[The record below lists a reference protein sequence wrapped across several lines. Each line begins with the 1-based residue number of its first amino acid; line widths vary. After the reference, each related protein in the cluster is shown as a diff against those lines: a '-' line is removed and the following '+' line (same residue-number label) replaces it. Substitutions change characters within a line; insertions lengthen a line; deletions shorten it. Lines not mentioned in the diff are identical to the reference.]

1 MLSGIEISRMEIFMF
16 CGKHLREQQ
25 HAKFTKTMTKK
36 STLVKEKSGRF
47 EASWYDNTR
56 TLHINMG
63 TTFVSRF
70 LFPSLC
76 VVYVEGSNMLNIVYN
91 ILYTILKLI
100 WKFTIVVLTKNGS
113 KCLFI
118 SACKRVKANVPK
130 WHYINRILWT
140 LKLAT
145 RITKYLVRHLGR
157 RVGCHFCQCSDK

>member
-1 MLSGIEISRMEIFMF
+1 MHDEAHKQFVKYRKQLTQTVVLTVEPTLYDIDVARMEIMMF
-16 CGKHLREQQ
+16 CGDYLRHQQ
-25 HAKFTKTMTKK
+25 HAKYTKTMTKK

-100 WKFTIVVLTKNGS
+100 
-113 KCLFI
+113 
-118 SACKRVKANVPK
+118 
-130 WHYINRILWT
+130 
-140 LKLAT
+140 
-145 RITKYLVRHLGR
+145 
-157 RVGCHFCQCSDK
+157 